1 MPPSPP
7 ARTSGAPVEP
17 RRVVPRQRTAVLV
30 SVFAAIVAALFL
42 GFAALTAL
50 PPALANLASEDADG
64 RTPVTI
70 ESDDLRSQ
78 IVAPVG
84 WVVVHES
91 AASVIVRTPDG
102 AMSARIDLVDKDPS
116 AVVSAEP
123 GLATSLRTETLT
135 SGLTVVHADLD
146 EGGVVA
152 AVALGGDGSAPS
164 ARVVATTVEGTD
176 MAVYRPALAQL
187 LDGIAP

>member
-1 MPPSPP
+1 MPPSPH
-7 ARTSGAPVEP
+7 
-17 RRVVPRQRTAVLV
+17 RVIPRQSIAILV
-30 SVFAAIVAALFL
+30 SVLAAIVVVLFL
-42 GFAALTAL
+42 GFAALTAV

-70 ESDDLRSQ
+70 ESADLRAQ
-78 IVAPVG
+78 IVAPAG

-102 AMSARIDLVDKDPS
+102 VMSARVDLVDEEPS

-146 EGGVVA
+146 GGGVVA
-152 AVALGGDGSAPS
+152 AVALGDGGGRPS
-164 ARVVATTVEGTD
+164 ARVVATIVEGAD
-176 MAVYRPALAQL
+176 AALYRPALAQL
-187 LDGIAP
+187 LDGITP